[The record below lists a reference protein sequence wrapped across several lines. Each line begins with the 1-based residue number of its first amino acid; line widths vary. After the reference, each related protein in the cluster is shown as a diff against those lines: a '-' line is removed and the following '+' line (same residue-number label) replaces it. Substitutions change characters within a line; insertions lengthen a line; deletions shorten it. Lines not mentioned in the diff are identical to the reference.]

1 MRTPY
6 AAFAIV
12 RALSAKQD
20 QKQDTMS
27 TETDFQLTANQ
38 WDMLRALR
46 PTGAPT
52 ARLNRYVLDQ
62 LAELGLVALV
72 DDVPALTAAGRT
84 VVLRG
89 CPRLWDLAA

>member
-1 MRTPY
+1 V
-6 AAFAIV
+6 AFAIQ
-12 RALSAKQD
+12 RALCANQD

-46 PTGAPT
+46 PTSAPVG
-52 ARLNRYVLDQ
+52 RLNRYVLDQ
-62 LAELGLVALV
+62 LVEIGLVAMA
-72 DDVPALTAAGRT
+72 DDVPALTATGRA

-89 CPRLWDLAA
+89 CPKLWDLAA